1 MASARAARKP
11 ARASTTARRATAR
24 TTPPAPPRLEKLIG
38 ADGRPAFGVFDDAVG
53 EVNVADYRHRSPMG
67 GAAGAVASW
76 LGFKQFQYF
85 GVISDELLFGC
96 ALANLRTLGIAFV
109 YLHLPGRGLVIEK
122 SVRSP
127 LGLGLDLSRSPIAGV
142 SRLRSGS
149 LAVEFGYEESPR
161 AKSMRV
167 TLGRELTVEARM
179 DETGAHFEPMS
190 LCTRIGRNGWVYAH
204 KVAGVPV
211 TGSIRFEGSE
221 LDLASAHAFG
231 HHDFSAGYMRR
242 ETFWNWACLS
252 GEAADG
258 RAIGVNVSCGVNET
272 SFTENCFWL
281 DGRLHRLG
289 LCHFEYDWDRPLE
302 PWRVTS
308 DDGRLEL
315 TFESEGQHRERL
327 DLGLAASDFKQ
338 IFGRFSG
345 ELRTED
351 GDTIPIREVR
361 GFVEDQYAKW

>member
-1 MASARAARKP
+1 MATRRAARKP
-11 ARASTTARRATAR
+11 ARTPSAARHATASNAP
-24 TTPPAPPRLEKLIG
+24 TPATLIG
-38 ADGRPAFGVFDDAVG
+38 SDGRPIFGVFGDAVR
-53 EVNVADYRHRSPMG
+53 EVNIAAYRHRSPMG
-67 GAAGAVASW
+67 GPAGAVASW

-96 ALANLRTLGIAFV
+96 ALANLRTLGLAFV

-122 SVRSP
+122 SVRTP

-142 SRLRSGS
+142 SRLRSGA
-149 LAVEFGYEESPR
+149 LAVEFGYEERPR

-167 TLGRELTVEARM
+167 TLGRELLVEARM
-179 DETGAHFEPMS
+179 DESAVRFEPMS

-211 TGSIRFEGSE
+211 TGRIRFEGAE
-221 LDLASAHAFG
+221 LDLAAARSFG

-252 GEAADG
+252 GEADDG
-258 RAIGVNVSCGVNET
+258 RAVGVNVSCGVNET

-281 DGRLHRLG
+281 EGRVHRLG
-289 LCHFEYDWDRPLE
+289 LCHFEYDWDKPLE

-308 DDGRLEL
+308 NDGRLAL

-351 GDTIPIREVR
+351 GDTVAIRAVR